1 MTQIPVQSP
10 NGGSFAE
17 VIPIGLPI
25 RLSAKHALR
34 KDPPVRFHKS
44 FLNDSSNLH
53 SSTVVTVIED
63 VKAETR
69 SKIDKTVT
77 SIMDIL
83 ETFSLQQHGNNT
95 FMGRDVFS
103 PRVRRHVAAG
113 RKITMVLPAFP
124 AKSINV
130 VDKVMGT
137 RPDFGEEL
145 ALDRLHDLCS
155 QIGRVYEPGAKVIIA
170 TDGACYNGKD
180 QVFFLWYATSLTNLA
195 VDLTGVT
202 DDNLWEYGATLRK
215 MVEEKGYQCIDFVRI
230 MNLVG
235 LHHGAVI
242 TKERFINLLEP
253 SRRELMAKY
262 GDPNFD
268 ANACI
273 RNDPDYKMTYDGYA
287 KFLKKDLAYSH
298 MKGSATSG
306 KKWKAKVH
314 ETAKAM
320 IARGVVSTCPPIPRA
335 VSRHRDKVLITR
347 LLTLCVNKAFAALIL
362 ETYPESVRLSIHP
375 SNPKNVTKIS
385 MPLIP
390 QPNSFSMTPWHCAVA
405 VDTHGNFRTAH
416 VGELRQTHDVV
427 LKDGHPYFFRE
438 RSPLYSWATKVEFQH
453 LYGGGLIIRNA
464 SGANLSRESLS
475 DSDKEKLA
483 ALKAL
488 QRKVMLMGFD

>member
-1 MTQIPVQSP
+1 
-10 NGGSFAE
+10 
-17 VIPIGLPI
+17 
-25 RLSAKHALR
+25 
-34 KDPPVRFHKS
+34 
-44 FLNDSSNLH
+44 
-53 SSTVVTVIED
+53 
-63 VKAETR
+63 
-69 SKIDKTVT
+69 
-77 SIMDIL
+77 
-83 ETFSLQQHGNNT
+83 
-95 FMGRDVFS
+95 
-103 PRVRRHVAAG
+103 
-113 RKITMVLPAFP
+113 
-124 AKSINV
+124 
-130 VDKVMGT
+130 
-137 RPDFGEEL
+137 
-145 ALDRLHDLCS
+145 
-155 QIGRVYEPGAKVIIA
+155 
-170 TDGACYNGKD
+170 
-180 QVFFLWYATSLTNLA
+180 
-195 VDLTGVT
+195 
-202 DDNLWEYGATLRK
+202 
-215 MVEEKGYQCIDFVRI
+215 MVEERGYHCIDFVRI

-235 LHHGAVI
+235 LHHEAVI
-242 TKERFINLLEP
+242 TKERFTSLLEP

-273 RNDPDYKMTYDGYA
+273 RNDPDYKMTYNGYA

-298 MKGSATSG
+298 MKGEATSG

-320 IARGVVSTCPPIPRA
+320 IARGV
-335 VSRHRDKVLITR
+335 
-347 LLTLCVNKAFAALIL
+347 LLTPRVNKAFAALIL

-427 LKDGHPYFFRE
+427 LKDGHPYLFRE
-438 RSPLYSWATKVEFQH
+438 RSPLYSWITKVEFQH

-483 ALKAL
+483 TLKAL